1 MLDFRI
7 EHSAVDLDN
16 SIQQGGLPAKASC
29 LAPTLIEVGT
39 LFFKHFIKI
48 VKSQFSIWYT
58 MCFWVCQSG
67 KAFTTKGTHVLK
79 LVGRETMDL
88 LAIETDFEIEKDDKE
103 TEKDG
108 REEMFSEES
117 TFDQCFWFMED
128 LSNLR

>member
-1 MLDFRI
+1 MN
-7 EHSAVDLDN
+7 LDN
-16 SIQQGGLPAKASC
+16 SIQQGGLPAKASR

-48 VKSQFSIWYT
+48 VKSQFSIWY
-58 MCFWVCQSG
+58 MMRFWVCQSG

-88 LAIETDFEIEKDDKE
+88 LAIETDFEIEKYDKE

-108 REEMFSEES
+108 REEPFSEEA
-117 TFDQCFWFMED
+117 TFDQCFWFMEV
-128 LSNLR
+128 LSNLG